1 MSDHLLST
9 FSVCWP
15 LRQFTVFIA
24 WFRRYWAALLSVL
37 LLLASTIPTAQAQI
51 LDDSSRVLYGARTT
65 RIIRE
70 DDVLRDRTEGRIID
84 TTLINFPSAR
94 SWYHDSTFHQ
104 DLGHV
109 GTAARPLLWR
119 TNTQLG
125 TRLGRNVFDRYARD
139 PATIPYYDTKSPYTF
154 FRFIQGG
161 NGEQVF
167 ELSYTRSIS
176 KNASAGLA
184 YERFAANK
192 LYATNSRSGLVEH
205 TNFLFF
211 ARFQSTD
218 ERYHALFNYSN
229 VRHRSVEQGGIQ
241 PQGERVNGSVTI
253 PADTVPGNLFS
264 YGNEVPRLFQA
275 SNTEHRDG
283 LRFVH
288 TYRLIGRGL
297 TAYHIADW
305 RRQMNRFQD
314 VFTVNSPSNTND
326 IDFFPVALLSRTA
339 TDDRAELQ
347 QVENTVGVLGRSE
360 AVEYRLYGRHR
371 GTSYITRRRVGDPG
385 ISSSAGTENGTD
397 LFLGGTANFRYK
409 IFAIETAGEYALPT
423 GEAALGEYWASGR
436 ARLGPLTGEALIT
449 SYSPTL
455 TQQQFS
461 GNHYRWGRNFD
472 QRQFDYS
479 DGLELE
485 NTNVQQ
491 LTARLDQ
498 TLGRHRVEASA
509 AIINITD
516 LVYYDEF
523 GEPAQVGTARQL
535 LTGSLRHRFNVGNLF
550 FDNQV
555 HVTRGGQ
562 VDEIRIPD
570 LITNSKVYY
579 QGYLFRKALFGQI
592 GAEVYYQ
599 SSWQP
604 YDYSPSTQQFFL
616 QNHFNAANFA
626 VADVF
631 VTGDIRTVAVFLK
644 MAYINQGL
652 LRDGYFVTPYYT
664 SLPRRFELG
673 IRWQFFD

>member
-1 MSDHLLST
+1 MVFLNQFRCCLL
-9 FSVCWP
+9 VLVP
-15 LRQFTVFIA
+15 
-24 WFRRYWAALLSVL
+24 VL
-37 LLLASTIPTAQAQI
+37 LLLASNTTVRAQI
-51 LDDSSRVLYGARTT
+51 LDDSTRNLYGARTT

-70 DDVLRDRTEGRIID
+70 EDVLRDRTEGRIID
-84 TTLINFPSAR
+84 TTLTNFPSAR
-94 SWYHDSTFHQ
+94 NWYHDSTFYQ

-125 TRLGRNVFDRYARD
+125 TRLGRNVFDRYVRD
-139 PATIPYYDTKSPYTF
+139 PSTIPYYDTKSPYTF
-154 FRFIQGG
+154 FRFIQGSY
-161 NGEQVF
+161 GEQVF
-167 ELSYTRSIS
+167 ELSYTRSIN
-176 KNASAGLA
+176 KNASVGLA

-192 LYATNSRSGLVEH
+192 LYSTVSRSGLVEH
-205 TNFLFF
+205 TNFLLF

-241 PQGERVNGSVTI
+241 PQKDNLVVNGDTTRR
-253 PADTVPGNLFS
+253 ADRVPGDLFG
-264 YGNEVPRLFQA
+264 YGDEIPRLFLA
-275 SNTEHRDG
+275 TNVEHRDG
-283 LRFVH
+283 LRFVQS
-288 TYRLIGRGL
+288 YRLLGRGL
-297 TAYHIADW
+297 TAYHIVDW

-314 VFTVNSPSNTND
+314 AFGNITNTPGSTDD
-326 IDFFPVALLSRTA
+326 INFFAVKFLSRTA
-339 TDDRAELQ
+339 TDDRAELH

-360 AVEYRLYGRHR
+360 TVTYRLYSRIR
-371 GTSYITRRRVGDPG
+371 NASLTTRRRVGEPG
-385 ISSSAGTENGTD
+385 ITVPAQVDPYTN
-397 LFLGGTANFRYK
+397 LFVGGTADFRYK
-409 IFAIETAGEYALPT
+409 IFAVETAGEYAFPK
-423 GEAALGEYWASGR
+423 EYWAR
-436 ARLGPLTGEALIT
+436 AVARLGPLSGELLST

-455 TQQQFS
+455 TQVRFS
-461 GNHYRWGRNFD
+461 GNHYRWGKDFD
-472 QRQFDYS
+472 ASKSAYKEDLDLQFTQV
-479 DGLELE
+479 
-485 NTNVQQ
+485 NQ

-498 TLGRHRVEASA
+498 TLGRQRLEASA
-509 AIINITD
+509 SVINVSN

-523 GEPAQVGTARQL
+523 AEPAQSSTPRQL
-535 LTGSLRHRFNVGNLF
+535 LTASVRHRFSVGNLF

-579 QGYLFRKALFGQI
+579 QGYVFKKALFGQI

-599 SSWQP
+599 SSWKP

-616 QNHFNAANFA
+616 QNHFTAANFA

-631 VTGDIRTVAVFLK
+631 VSGDIRTVAVFLK

-664 SLPRRFELG
+664 SLPRRFEFG